1 MAMSDDH
8 YQEDLNLT
16 VEDFVG
22 CGWIEAL
29 DGVARKCYSSTWIT
43 FSDVA
48 KQAFE
53 EGRRSH
59 SKVLQL
65 LADACSMML
74 SPESINEPFK
84 PLWVMDGQRSPI
96 PVDFSESDITFF
108 AQIVHVIDDEPW
120 LRGRLADLVWLKQ
133 LPRDHKFALLAID
146 SYKSIP

>member
-48 KQAFE
+48 KQL
-53 EGRRSH
+53 
-59 SKVLQL
+59 SKK
-65 LADACSMML
+65 AGD
-74 SPESINEPFK
+74 
-84 PLWVMDGQRSPI
+84 PI
-96 PVDFSESDITFF
+96 ARCYSC
-108 AQIVHVIDDEPW
+108 
-120 LRGRLADLVWLKQ
+120 
-133 LPRDHKFALLAID
+133 
-146 SYKSIP
+146 